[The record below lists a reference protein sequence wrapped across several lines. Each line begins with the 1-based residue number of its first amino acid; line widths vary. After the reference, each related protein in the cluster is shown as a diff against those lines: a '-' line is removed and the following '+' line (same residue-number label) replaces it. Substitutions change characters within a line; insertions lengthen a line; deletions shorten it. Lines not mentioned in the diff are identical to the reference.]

1 MPIGTIS
8 NGEAGSSVRSKL
20 NSTIGAINALGNS
33 STLNVG
39 STAGTVCAGDDAR
52 LTDSR
57 EWTASTISQAEAE
70 AGTSTTRR
78 AFTAQRVSQAI
89 AAWWATITDT
99 ALRTKAGLGDSAT
112 RNVGTTAGTVAAG
125 DDARLTNSRTPT
137 AHASSHVSGGS
148 DEIRAATASV
158 NGLMTAA
165 FASKLDG
172 IEAGA
177 QVNVATNL
185 SYTAA
190 TRLLESSTGTDVTL
204 PLVTSTAAGLAP
216 LSGGGTSNFLR
227 ADGTWAAPS
236 GSSGKVL
243 QIVQATK
250 TDTATVTGTT
260 FGSVLS
266 VNITPATTSSR
277 IMVFAQ
283 ISAGSATNNFALL
296 RLTRGGS
303 VILQGDTAGSRTRI
317 TAMQGTNQA
326 AGITT
331 IPIMYVDSPASTSQ
345 QTYAIELA
353 SHSTG
358 AAYLNRTGTDTD
370 SATFTRAASSIIVIE
385 LDS

>member
-1 MPIGTIS
+1 
-8 NGEAGSSVRSKL
+8 
-20 NSTIGAINALGNS
+20 
-33 STLNVG
+33 
-39 STAGTVCAGDDAR
+39 
-52 LTDSR
+52 
-57 EWTASTISQAEAE
+57 
-70 AGTSTTRR
+70 
-78 AFTAQRVSQAI
+78 
-89 AAWWATITDT
+89 
-99 ALRTKAGLGDSAT
+99 
-112 RNVGTTAGTVAAG
+112 
-125 DDARLTNSRTPT
+125 
-137 AHASSHVSGGS
+137 
-148 DEIRAATASV
+148 
-158 NGLMTAA
+158 MTAA

-303 VILQGDTAGSRTRI
+303 VILQGDAAGSRTRI

>member
-78 AFTAQRVSQAI
+78 AFTAQRVFQAI
-89 AAWWATITDT
+89 AAWWATITAS
-99 ALRTKAGLGDSAT
+99 ALRTKAELGDSAT

-125 DDARLTNSRTPT
+125 DDSRLTNSRTPT

-303 VILQGDTAGSRTRI
+303 VILQGDAAGSRTRI

>member
-20 NSTIGAINALGNS
+20 NSTIGAVNALGDS

-52 LTDSR
+52 LSDSR

-78 AFTAQRVSQAI
+78 AFTAQRVFQAI

-112 RNVGTTAGTVAAG
+112 LNVGTTAGTVAAG
-125 DDARLTNSRTPT
+125 DDSRLTNSRTPT

-260 FGSVLS
+260 FASVFPMTITPTSATSQVIVMAMLS
-266 VNITPATTSSR
+266 VGNAASNIA
-277 IMVFAQ
+277 F
-283 ISAGSATNNFALL
+283 L
-296 RLTRGGS
+296 RLTRAS
-303 VILQGDTAGSRTRI
+303 STLIQGDTAGNRTRI
-317 TAMQGTNQA
+317 TASQLSGATNM
-326 AGITT
+326 TT
-331 IPIMYVDSPASTSQ
+331 VPILYMDSPASTSL
-345 QTYAIELA
+345 QTYNIELA

-358 AAYLNRTGTDTD
+358 AVYLNRTATDTD
-370 SATFTRAASSIIVIE
+370 SVSFSRGASSIILIE
-385 LDS
+385 VAP

>member
-78 AFTAQRVSQAI
+78 AFTAQRVFQAI
-89 AAWWATITDT
+89 AAWWATITAS
-99 ALRTKAGLGDSAT
+99 ALRTKAELGDSAT

-125 DDARLTNSRTPT
+125 DDSRLTNSRTPT

>member
-20 NSTIGAINALGNS
+20 NSTIGAVNALGDS

-39 STAGTVCAGDDAR
+39 STAGTVCAGDDSR
-52 LTDSR
+52 LSDSR

-78 AFTAQRVSQAI
+78 AFTAQRVFQAI
-89 AAWWATITDT
+89 AAWWATITAS
-99 ALRTKAGLGDSAT
+99 ALRTKAELGDSAT

-125 DDARLTNSRTPT
+125 DDSRLTDSRTPT

-216 LSGGGTSNFLR
+216 LSGGGTSKFLR
-227 ADGTWAAPS
+227 ADGTWAEPS

-260 FGSVLS
+260 FASVFS
-266 VNITPATTSSR
+266 ASITPTSATSQV
-277 IMVFAQ
+277 IVMAML
-283 ISAGSATNNFALL
+283 SAGNAASNIAFL
-296 RLTRGGS
+296 RLTRAS
-303 VILQGDTAGSRTRI
+303 STLIQGDTAGNRTRI
-317 TAMQGTNQA
+317 TASQLSGATNM
-326 AGITT
+326 TT
-331 IPIMYVDSPASTSQ
+331 VPILYMDSPASTSS
-345 QTYAIELA
+345 QTYNIELA

-358 AAYLNRTGTDTD
+358 AVYLNRTATDTD
-370 SATFTRAASSIIVIE
+370 SVSFSRGASSIILIE
-385 LDS
+385 VAP

>member
-20 NSTIGAINALGNS
+20 NSTIGAVNALGDS

-125 DDARLTNSRTPT
+125 DDSRLTNSRTPT

-303 VILQGDTAGSRTRI
+303 VILQGDAAGSRTRI